1 MSIAIELKNITVSY
15 RENVALQGVSLTVK
29 EGELVAVVGPNGAG
43 KTTLLTAINGLGRL
57 VSGAVRIFGEELN
70 GRNLT
75 RIRKTIGY
83 VPQNL
88 NIDPRMPI
96 SVREVVMIGRYG
108 RAGPLRKTNDRDRR
122 VVDEIM
128 DLVGIAPLA
137 SRPIGHLSGGELQ
150 KVQIARA
157 LAQEP
162 RILLLDEPTSNLD
175 LNARRSI
182 VELIEEIHRQGK
194 LTILVVMHELSH
206 LPKGCQRIILM
217 KNAEIVFSGDVQET
231 LSEGVLSQIYDCP
244 VKIMRTDE
252 GVIVQALRER

>member
-1 MSIAIELKNITVSY
+1 MSIAIELKDITVSY
-15 RENVALQGVSLTVK
+15 RENVALRGVSLTIG

-43 KTTLLTAINGLGRL
+43 KTTLLTAVNGLGRL
-57 VSGAVRIFGEELN
+57 VSGLVRIFGEELN
-70 GRNLT
+70 GRNVT
-75 RIRKTIGY
+75 RIRKLIGY

-96 SVREVVMIGRYG
+96 SVQEVVMIGRYG
-108 RAGPLRKTNDRDRR
+108 RAGPLRKTNDRDRK

-128 DLVGIAPLA
+128 DLVGIAPLS

-175 LNARRSI
+175 LNARKSI
-182 VELIEEIHRQGK
+182 VELIEEIYRQK
-194 LTILVVMHELSH
+194 RLTILVVMHELSH
-206 LPKGCQRIILM
+206 LPRSCNRIVLMKEAQIIL
-217 KNAEIVFSGDVQET
+217 EGEVQKA
-231 LSEGVLSQIYDCP
+231 LSEAILSRIYNCP
-244 VKIMRTDE
+244 VKVMRTDE
-252 GVIVQALRER
+252 GVMVQAVGKR